1 MAVATGETVTSG
13 LEARGLS
20 FRFQNPVLEQVNFS
34 VSGGELVALVGPNGA
49 GKTTLLKLLAGLL
62 KPQTGRLTAPEP
74 RAKRVAYLAQSDS
87 LPLEFTVLEV
97 VRLGR
102 VPHQGLLG
110 TETPADTAAVQRAL
124 RDTNTLEF
132 AGRRIGTLSGG
143 ERQRVALA
151 RALAQEPELLLL
163 DEPTNHLDLAHQAEL
178 LGLLRAQRAAG
189 RGIVMVL
196 HDLNLAALCDR
207 VVLLSGGRVIRDD
220 TPANVFESNVL
231 ETVYGT
237 SLERVVMPSGRIVVI
252 PR

>member
-1 MAVATGETVTSG
+1 VTAL
-13 LEARGLS
+13 LEARGVT
-20 FRFQNPVLEQVNFS
+20 FRFQKPVLEAVDFS

-62 KPQTGRLTAPEP
+62 KPQAGTLTAPEP
-74 RAKRVAYLAQSDS
+74 RARRVAYLAQSDS

-97 VRLGR
+97 VQLGR

-110 TETPADTAAVQRAL
+110 AETLADAAAVERAL
-124 RDTNTLEF
+124 RDTGTLEF
-132 AGRRIGTLSGG
+132 AGRPVGTLSGG

-178 LGLLRAQRAAG
+178 LGLLRGQREAG
-189 RGIVMVL
+189 RGVVMVL

-207 VVLLSGGRVIRDD
+207 IVLLHVGRVTRDG
-220 TPANVFESNVL
+220 PPENVL
-231 ETVYGT
+231 EADVLESVYGAN
-237 SLERVVMPSGRIVVI
+237 LERVVMPSGRIVVI